1 MDFIDDHQPYLGVCY
16 NVLKQRP
23 ETQPFSVVAQSF
35 LTMSAEYLTLQEVAI
50 NAAMT
55 TKVQTMHDRRC
66 TLSPPPHTLL
76 SLSISWAVNQSS
88 FG

>member
-1 MDFIDDHQPYLGVCY
+1 MPGRFY

-23 ETQPFSVVAQSF
+23 ETQPFPVVAQSF

-55 TKVQTMHDRRC
+55 TKVQTMHDGRC

-76 SLSISWAVNQSS
+76 SLSISWAINQSS